1 MANIA
6 NQTKRM
12 QTSSFRDSRAGTG
25 MKGDAKAVGVAA
37 GGCAADDHGSSG
49 GHGRTTTGLI
59 ELVRTHQM
67 QRDLS

>member
-49 GHGRTTTGLI
+49 WPHDDRSDRACQNAPNAT
-59 ELVRTHQM
+59 
-67 QRDLS
+67 

>member
-37 GGCAADDHGSSG
+37 LVVVQLMIMAAPAAMA
-49 GHGRTTTGLI
+49 
-59 ELVRTHQM
+59 VR
-67 QRDLS
+67 RPP

>member
-1 MANIA
+1 MVNIA

-37 GGCAADDHGSSG
+37 LVVVQLMIMAAPA
-49 GHGRTTTGLI
+49 GRTTTVLI